1 MQDRLDRKDD
11 LVLEEKQ
18 KRRAA
23 VAREVER
30 RKAVE
35 LVMDEMEEYVAELQ
49 DQITDEV
56 KRAKVALKYSKDAK
70 SAKLKSESVS
80 AKRYALLKDLR
91 IQVHEL
97 KDQLADESKQ
107 RYALERLQTIQLQIK
122 KERPIGRQGGA
133 SRWPVHVVLLI
144 CELLVNGTPPSVVR
158 KNIQTTSA
166 FFTGRE
172 TSDPPPSVN
181 FIRECR
187 TVLQNMNEALA
198 ALRLG
203 TAETWHQLFTDGT
216 SRRQIAFQ
224 NLVIA
229 LMENGKLD
237 PVIVSS
243 CMVVEDETSK
253 NQVKS
258 ITDVVCHIYYTLHV
272 CVIVLLTS
280 LLIRLLN

>member
-1 MQDRLDRKDD
+1 MQDRLDKKND

-35 LVMDEMEEYVAELQ
+35 LAMDEMEEYVAELQ

-56 KRAKVALKYSKDAK
+56 KRAKDAQKDFKVAK
-70 SAKLKSESVS
+70 SNQLKAESVS
-80 AKRYALLKDLR
+80 SKRYALLKDMRL
-91 IQVHEL
+91 QVHEL

-158 KNIQTTSA
+158 KNIQTTCA
-166 FFTGRE
+166 FFTGNE
-172 TSDPPPSVN
+172 TPEPASSVN
-181 FIRECR
+181 FIRGCR

-203 TAETWHQLFTDGT
+203 SAETWHQLFTDGT

-243 CMVVEDETSK
+243 CMVVEDETSE

-258 ITDVVCHIYYTLHV
+258 ITDMVRHIYYTLHV
-272 CVIVLLTS
+272 CANMLLTS
-280 LLIRLLN
+280 LFIRLLN

>member
-1 MQDRLDRKDD
+1 
-11 LVLEEKQ
+11 
-18 KRRAA
+18 
-23 VAREVER
+23 
-30 RKAVE
+30 
-35 LVMDEMEEYVAELQ
+35 MDEMEGYVAELQ
-49 DQITDEV
+49 DQITVEL
-56 KRAKVALKYSKDAK
+56 KRTKDAQKDTKAAK
-70 SAKLKSESVS
+70 SAKLKAEVLSSNRLS
-80 AKRYALLKDLR
+80 LLKNIRL
-91 IQVHEL
+91 QVHEL

-122 KERPIGRQGGA
+122 KERPIGRRGGA

-144 CELLVNGTPPSVVR
+144 CELLVNGTPPTVVR

-166 FFTGRE
+166 FFTGQE
-172 TSDPPPSVN
+172 TSEPPPSVN
-181 FIRECR
+181 FIRGCR
-187 TVLQNMNEALA
+187 SVLQIINEALS

-237 PVIVSS
+237 PVIVLS
-243 CMVVEDETSK
+243 CMVVEDETSE

-258 ITDVVCHIYYTLHV
+258 ITDMVRYIYYT
-272 CVIVLLTS
+272 
-280 LLIRLLN
+280 